1 MSRLVVWSEEQAQQ
15 KLYERLKGCR
25 EDRRWVELKWRDNER
40 IIFNTTGSTQ
50 SANVSVSMEDT
61 YTGVSGVDQSD
72 TSVGINYAFKNFRFI
87 HAQLSANPPT
97 VLPRP
102 TSNDPD
108 DRRRAD
114 AADRLVRYALRE
126 YRMQEVTDKASLN
139 TLLYGTGLT
148 KSIWDVTKGEPL
160 DLDEETGEFI
170 MEGEYS
176 ITVPNI
182 WDIFIDPDASHWEQV
197 NFMFERVI
205 IPWEE
210 AMYKF
215 PEKKEILLKFRKERH
230 DSQAGQG
237 QQSES
242 LIKNPKYD
250 VVELY
255 EYWEKGTPMN
265 GFVGRY
271 CICTEQGHL
280 ITELMENPEQ
290 YSAPAKSK
298 DDKKKRLPRAVLP
311 YQIFTEIDVPNTVWG
326 KSFVEYTTSLQD
338 NLNRIDNV
346 TLENM
351 QAHGVAR
358 LILPEG
364 AEISDD
370 SITNSPWDVIR
381 ITGSQPLHFAS
392 PMQLPQVVPDL
403 MARYKTGMDDMSGV
417 NESMFGQQSR
427 ETSGFS
433 MQYATN
439 QGNMIR
445 RRLFNKYVLFVEDI
459 YNSYLRIIQEHWK
472 ISRTIKVLGKEKAFE
487 SVDIQGA
494 DIDGG
499 YDLVVEYGASLSL
512 DPTTRREEIMTLM
525 PLFEKAGVEPR
536 QIMSMLK
543 LNELSSIY
551 DTLELA
557 KDRQR
562 EIFEE
567 MITRGIYIQ
576 PEELQDHKNMLS
588 YAYYYLMTTEFK
600 YLDEDDKA
608 LVRRHVREREQLA
621 AQVAGAP
628 VLGSGVPPGPE
639 GAGQPAGAIPPIPG
653 GDQAEAPAGAAPGGQ
668 PV

>member
-1 MSRLVVWSEEQAQQ
+1 MSIRLAVWSEEEASQ
-15 KLYERLKGCR
+15 KLHEKLKSAR
-25 EDRRWVELKWRDNER
+25 EDRRWLELKWQANER
-40 IIFNTTGSTQ
+40 VIFNTTGSLQ
-50 SANVSVSMEDT
+50 PSNVSVSMEDT

-72 TSVGINYAFKNFRFI
+72 TGVGINYAFKNFRFI

-97 VLPRP
+97 VIPRP
-102 TSNDPD
+102 SSNDPE

-126 YRMQEVTDKASLN
+126 YRMQEIVDTASLN
-139 TLLYGTGLT
+139 TLLYGTGFT
-148 KSIWDVTKGEPL
+148 KSFWDVTKGEPL
-160 DLDEETGEFI
+160 EMDEETGEFV
-170 MEGEYS
+170 MEGEYN
-176 ITVPNI
+176 IKVPNV
-182 WDIFIDPDASHWEQV
+182 WDVYIDPDASRWEDV
-197 NFMFERVI
+197 TFVFERI
-205 IPWEE
+205 ILPWEE
-210 AMYKF
+210 AAFKF
-215 PEKKEILLKFRKERH
+215 PEKIDVLKKYRKQQLDRS
-230 DSQAGQG
+230 DTAG

-242 LIKNPKYD
+242 LIKSPKYD
-250 VVELY
+250 VVELF
-255 EYWEKGTPMN
+255 EYWEKGTAMN
-265 GFVGRY
+265 GFLGRY
-271 CICTEQGHL
+271 CICTDQGHL
-280 ITELMENPEQ
+280 ITELMANPER
-290 YSAPAKSK
+290 YASKSANKE
-298 DDKKKRLPRAVLP
+298 DTRRRLPKAVLP
-311 YQIFTEIDVPNTVWG
+311 YQVFTEIDVPNTVWG
-326 KSFVEYTTSLQD
+326 KSFVEYTISLQD

-364 AEISDD
+364 AEIADG
-370 SITNSPWDVIR
+370 SITNSPWDIIK
-381 ITGSQPLHFAS
+381 ITGNQPPFFQQ
-392 PMQLPQVVPDL
+392 PMPMPSVVPDL
-403 MARYKTGMDDMSGV
+403 MSRYKTGMDDMSGV

-459 YNSYLRIIQEHWK
+459 YNSYLRIVQKNWDIP
-472 ISRTIKVLGKEKAFE
+472 RTIKLLGKEKAFE
-487 SVDIQGA
+487 AIDIKGA

-512 DPTTRREEIMTLM
+512 DPTTRREEILTLM

-536 QIMSMLK
+536 QIMQMLK
-543 LNELSSIY
+543 LNELSSMY

-567 MITRGIYIQ
+567 MIAKGIYIS

-600 YLDEDDKA
+600 YLDEDDKS

-621 AQVAGAP
+621 AAGAGIAALGGMAPGPSPQGPGGELPPVAGSP
-628 VLGSGVPPGPE
+628 VPP
-639 GAGQPAGAIPPIPG
+639 PG
-653 GDQAEAPAGAAPGGQ
+653 GITNQ
-668 PV
+668 